1 MKNICPQRLAIFE
14 QISNEYKGVNSA
26 AQRQRFKAALTKL
39 GSVLTFELS
48 RFLSIYYPPSRK
60 HELVHSEGWEIGLT
74 WERFTTESGETH
86 RIGRYTLK
94 GLPTKK
100 RGNE

>member
-48 RFLSIYYPPSRK
+48 RFLDVYHPPARK
-60 HELVHSEGWEIGLT
+60 FELVHDEGWDIILS
-74 WERFTTESGETH
+74 WERFETESGEIH
-86 RIGRYTLK
+86 FVGRYILK
-94 GLPTKK
+94 GLPNKE
-100 RGNE
+100 GNK

>member
-1 MKNICPQRLAIFE
+1 MTNICPHRLAIFE
-14 QISNEYKGVNSA
+14 QILKEHKGVNSF
-26 AQRQRFKAALTKL
+26 AQRQRFKAALTIL

-48 RFLSIYYPPSRK
+48 RFLSVYYPPARK
-60 HELVHSEGWEIGLT
+60 HELVHDEGWDIVLS
-74 WERFTTESGETH
+74 WERFETESGETH
-86 RIGRYTLK
+86 SIGRYTLK

>member
-14 QISNEYKGVNSA
+14 QISNEYKGVNSV

-48 RFLSIYYPPSRK
+48 RFLSVYYPPARK
-60 HELVHSEGWEIGLT
+60 HELVHDEGWDIVLS
-74 WERFTTESGETH
+74 FTTK
-86 RIGRYTLK
+86 LK
-94 GLPTKK
+94 SVFYSIVL
-100 RGNE
+100 RL

>member
-1 MKNICPQRLAIFE
+1 MKNICP
-14 QISNEYKGVNSA
+14 
-26 AQRQRFKAALTKL
+26 QRQRFKAALTKL

-48 RFLSIYYPPSRK
+48 RFLSLYYPPARK
-60 HELVHSEGWEIGLT
+60 HELVHDEGWDIVLS
-74 WERFTTESGETH
+74 WERFKTESGETH
-86 RIGRYTLK
+86 SIGRYTLK